1 MPNRIRR
8 AHTKSRFGCQQCKK
22 RRIKCD
28 FKHPSCGTCVKKGET
43 CSFLQTAPP
52 KHLKIT
58 FAGPCSSS
66 PDTPSASSIEDR
78 CSADSEHC
86 TVTVPLR
93 HDTSSPDE
101 RDSLPLH
108 ARLQDPRKFSQG
120 ASPFSLQNVLS
131 HYTRTT
137 SLTIENGGRETAVWQ
152 LGIPQIAA
160 GYNFLTHCVLSV
172 TSLHIAYLSGP
183 EEQPKQFNHWNAI
196 AASQM
201 NQALAGYRHAIE
213 KVTRKNVAAVFASS
227 ALTAVYFVRTS
238 VLDFEDLEA
247 AFPLSAAHTS
257 EMAGKMI
264 SCIVRTMWGL
274 RGPLEVL
281 MKGWTWIADSSI
293 QPVASRKGWPKDL
306 WLQTDRQYGPHSQYL
321 SQALDQLRETY
332 ALNSQL
338 LQLGASKACHG
349 TEVLLDR
356 GALFSWVT
364 RVPREYIQ
372 LVEAQDRDALVILAH
387 FAVLLIR
394 TNSVWWLEGLGTNF
408 VRAVAVA
415 LGSASRKL
423 IEWPAHHAAVSLS

>member
-1 MPNRIRR
+1 M
-8 AHTKSRFGCQQCKK
+8 
-22 RRIKCD
+22 
-28 FKHPSCGTCVKKGET
+28 KKGET

-66 PDTPSASSIEDR
+66 PDTPSASSIEDC

-86 TVTVPLR
+86 TVTVPRR

-101 RDSLPLH
+101 RDLLPLH
-108 ARLQDPRKFSQG
+108 ARLQDPWKFSQG

-131 HYTRTT
+131 HYTHTT
-137 SLTIENGGRETAVWQ
+137 SLTIENGDRETAVWQ
-152 LGIPQIAA
+152 LGIPQIAV
-160 GYNFLTHCVLSV
+160 GYKFLTHCVLSV
-172 TSLHIAYLSGP
+172 TSLHIAYLSRP
-183 EEQPKQFNHWNAI
+183 EEQPKQFNHWNAV
-196 AASQM
+196 AAFQM

-213 KVTRKNVAAVFASS
+213 KVTRNNVAAVFASS

-238 VLDFEDLEA
+238 VLNFGDLEA

-293 QPVASRKGWPKDL
+293 QPVASRKGWPKMRKPASPLARDEDERLRRIKDL

-338 LQLGASKACHG
+338 LQLGASKDCHG
-349 TEVLLDR
+349 TSVLLDR
-356 GALFSWVT
+356 DAMFSWVT
-364 RVPREYIQ
+364 RVAREYIQ

-394 TNSVWWLEGLGTNF
+394 TNTVWWLEGLGTNF
-408 VRAVAVA
+408 VRAIAVA
-415 LGSASRKL
+415 LGSEHRKL
-423 IEWPAHHAAVSLS
+423 IEWPAHHAGISLS